1 MEEKRCL
8 LCNKP
13 YDYKYKMFG
22 RGCLDNI
29 YGVLDFHKPPKF
41 VWNKEVY
48 LCTKIAWK
56 NHKYFLTKK
65 KKYDLAQKYIAFKY
79 LEKMNL
85 GALFDLTK
93 KNNPISYAVFYS
105 MQYMFWQIIVIGGL
119 FTNKPLSAK
128 LLTNSLSVFG
138 KEPNDLLIEDEKIKN
153 ILLKS
158 PIFKKKLEQLIE
170 KYGEGKNEFIVNE
183 KSPREDTLIRFDDA
197 DLLYALHD
205 ATLLVKGTKDKNNKW
220 NLEIEIKDTYD
231 FTDFKELREYADE
244 ENNKMKD
251 ILSTTLNNL
260 GVASSEYGVIKV
272 YDVKIKFETKEGEF

>member
-85 GALFDLTK
+85 GALNDVKTK
-93 KNNPISYAVFYS
+93 
-105 MQYMFWQIIVIGGL
+105 
-119 FTNKPLSAK
+119 
-128 LLTNSLSVFG
+128 LTN
-138 KEPNDLLIEDEKIKN
+138 DIKN
-153 ILLKS
+153 ITTFSKS
-158 PIFKKKLEQLIE
+158 
-170 KYGEGKNEFIVNE
+170 
-183 KSPREDTLIRFDDA
+183 RT
-197 DLLYALHD
+197 
-205 ATLLVKGTKDKNNKW
+205 
-220 NLEIEIKDTYD
+220 
-231 FTDFKELREYADE
+231 EL
-244 ENNKMKD
+244 M
-251 ILSTTLNNL
+251 SFTLNDIYKLYN
-260 GVASSEYGVIKV
+260 Y
-272 YDVKIKFETKEGEF
+272 YQKFEKIIKS